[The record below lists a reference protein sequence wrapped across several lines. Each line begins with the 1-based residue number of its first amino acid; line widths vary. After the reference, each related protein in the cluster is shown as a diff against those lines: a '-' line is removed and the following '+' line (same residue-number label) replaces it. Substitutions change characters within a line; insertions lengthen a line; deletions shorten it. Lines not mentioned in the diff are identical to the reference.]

1 MNDENK
7 IAEAKRIFM
16 AGMMPEL
23 RKIENLFRLFTRTDH
38 CKRSK
43 TFEKARIVDCRG
55 GGVIA
60 SVSQVNAGIVRKDLA
75 RIAKSRAAFKKL
87 TAVQLPDPL

>member
-1 MNDENK
+1 
-7 IAEAKRIFM
+7 
-16 AGMMPEL
+16 
-23 RKIENLFRLFTRTDH
+23 
-38 CKRSK
+38 
-43 TFEKARIVDCRG
+43 
-55 GGVIA
+55 VIA